1 MSTLAQWRCDAPHQT
16 DQRCADAPPDGAGS
30 FESAGRVGGPDH
42 RRKSQLRG
50 DRFHACV
57 PPSRASIKA
66 ESTPHLR
73 RVELRVGE
81 QIRGLRR
88 DAGVSVTAL
97 AEAVGVHRTHVA
109 RIEAGTAHPS
119 LEVLSAIGIALGAE
133 IGIRY
138 FSGVRPRLRDRFQ
151 APMIETLLSALD
163 DRWRVQVE
171 VPVSTPRRG
180 VIDIVLDDRLSPTTV
195 SAEAYSQIGRLEE
208 QIRWGQEKALALAGS
223 RVRLDPNEPE
233 RTISCLRVLRST
245 VDTRQ
250 IALQYSATLR
260 VAYPAR
266 CEDVVAALTTPAA
279 PWPGPGIV
287 WIQVDGARV
296 RLLPGPPRGVTL
308 GR

>member
-1 MSTLAQWRCDAPHQT
+1 M
-16 DQRCADAPPDGAGS
+16 
-30 FESAGRVGGPDH
+30 
-42 RRKSQLRG
+42 
-50 DRFHACV
+50 

-66 ESTPHLR
+66 ESTAHLR

-81 QIRGLRR
+81 QVRGLRR
-88 DAGVSVTAL
+88 DAGVSLSAL

-119 LEVLSAIGIALGAE
+119 LKVLSAIGIALGAE

-138 FSGVRPRLRDRFQ
+138 FSGVRPRLHDRFQ
-151 APMIETLLSALD
+151 APMIETLLSDVD
-163 DRWRVQVE
+163 DRWHAEVE
-171 VPVSTPRRG
+171 VPVTTPRRG
-180 VIDIVLDDRLSPTTV
+180 VIDVVLDDSLSTTTV
-195 SAEAYSQIGRLEE
+195 STEAYSQIGRLEE
-208 QIRWGQEKALALAGS
+208 QIRWAQEKALALATS
-223 RVRLDPNEPE
+223 RTPAEPNASE
-233 RTISCLRVLRST
+233 RTVSRLLVLRST

-266 CEDVVAALTTPAA
+266 CEDVVAALTTPTA

-287 WIQVDGARV
+287 WMHVDGPRV
-296 RLLPGPPRGVTL
+296 RLLDGPPRGVAL